1 MKIVRRVNKEI
12 VLMNRL
18 CRPWQRRYR
27 RGSFAEQLLQ
37 PDKPFVTVCAI
48 AREYAANTAGTNRAK
63 PLRGAGLPV
72 KHMLEV
78 QDLLSSLRSNADQK
92 FNKCENSLRSWHEEA
107 YINREI

>member
-18 CRPWQRRYR
+18 CRPWQRRCL

-37 PDKPFVTVCAI
+37 PDKPFVTVCAM
-48 AREYAANTAGTNRAK
+48 AREYAMNTEGTNRAK

-72 KHMLEV
+72 KHMFSV
-78 QDLLSSLRSNADQK
+78 RAS
-92 FNKCENSLRSWHEEA
+92 
-107 YINREI
+107 REQLHFY